1 MKKSEEISVNK
12 CKHIIEDNSYCKK
25 CGALYQSKVI
35 VLFYVYFFIFVNLF
49 YLTIILAFHIKT
61 SKICIQYRYKSNYN
75 IQYDVKK

>member
-35 VLFYVYFFIFVNLF
+35 VLFYIHFFIFVNLF
-49 YLTIILAFHIKT
+49 IEQSF
-61 SKICIQYRYKSNYN
+61 
-75 IQYDVKK
+75 